1 MASLAAG
8 EGKGMTMMALTPQ
21 AKRWIMLG
29 VTLAA
34 ALVLAM
40 MLLGRGAFSGNDAL
54 LPGFD
59 EQVPAVARLRIAG
72 PPGAVEL
79 ARTKDGSWVL
89 ASAGNAPARAEMVD
103 QVLDAVASAGIV
115 AAQPKDLPAMTSGLD
130 AGVQVT
136 VRDAGGKVLAALT
149 IGKPA
154 GDDQVYARVEGASA
168 PVIASGLPALA
179 LEAARWTTLRLPAIA
194 PERIKS
200 VRVLHA
206 DGDIAAFARGLAGQ
220 PFQLTSGDAA
230 RANPAAIE
238 QSARV
243 YGDLSFTG
251 LASARDISWPGAS
264 MIFVETFDGLV
275 VTLLAKPAGAV
286 SQVRINAH
294 FVAPLGL
301 AAEAK
306 TRGEAEAHAIND
318 LRAYAF
324 TLPAAQA
331 AVLNR
336 RGMALLRD

>member
-1 MASLAAG
+1 
-8 EGKGMTMMALTPQ
+8 MTMMAPTPQ

-34 ALVLAM
+34 ALVLAV
-40 MLLGRGAFSGNDAL
+40 MLLGRGAFSGNESL

-59 EQVPAVARLRIAG
+59 EQVPAVARLRLAG
-72 PPGAVEL
+72 PRAAVEL

-89 ASAGNAPARAEMVD
+89 ASAANAPARAEMVD
-103 QVLDAVASAGIV
+103 QALDAMASAGI
-115 AAQPKDLPAMTSGLD
+115 AASPPKDLPATTSGLD

-168 PVIASGLPALA
+168 PVIASGLPALP
-179 LEAARWTTLRLPAIA
+179 LEAARWTTLTLPVIA
-194 PERIKS
+194 PARIKS

-206 DGDIAAFARGLAGQ
+206 DGDIAAFARGAAGQ
-220 PFQLTSGDAA
+220 SFQLTSGDAT
-230 RANPAAIE
+230 RANPAAID

-243 YGDLSFTG
+243 YAELAFTG
-251 LASARDISWPGAS
+251 LASAKDISWPGAS

-275 VTLLAKPAGAV
+275 VTLLVKPAGAV

-294 FVAPLGL
+294 FVAPLGVV
-301 AAEAK
+301 ADARAK
-306 TRGEAEAHAIND
+306 GEAEARAIND

-336 RGMALLRD
+336 RGAALQRG